1 MWPNPQETAD
11 LVVFTEKILNG
22 NIHFLY
28 NETLLLPIFLTKIF
42 ATNFKEFQRICNQIY
57 CKILSFNT

>member
-42 ATNFKEFQRICNQIY
+42 ATNFSEFTTKYTVKYLVLI
-57 CKILSFNT
+57 FNF